1 MSGSVPEPTP
11 ADGRE
16 QRLPR
21 EQEEARSGRALAE
34 PSSQASEDRTIVP
47 NGQKEAGENRA
58 SAAESDWDG
67 SLQEE
72 PFLLSPGRKEATT
85 GGGDLVSD
93 VPPRMLP
100 RWSGWL
106 VGIAFGVLL
115 GLWTFPRVRYTL
127 GAQLQ
132 FALAAENVPWMRA
145 LDTRHNL
152 HEAPRLNAVAAE
164 ASNDY
169 LLQVGRA
176 TALADVGS
184 MQFGGPTPAGEES
197 DRTLYRLY
205 LLAQQLPVT
214 PGAYAHLAR
223 YLMADRVR
231 IQRTEA
237 QSSPPDLASQ
247 THLPTAARNKLQHS
261 IPARHKEVRVMEWAL
276 RSGKARDPDNA
287 FWPAML
293 ATTYF
298 AALRDREGLQALDQL
313 RSNMHWDAYIYE
325 EVLGKWRLYS
335 AAYGDNGA
343 AQQIA
348 PLSLVAFPHLLQI
361 RRMAEIA
368 RWHAERDAAEG
379 RLGDAVRIRHE
390 IATLGQIMRDK
401 AQWAYEALYGTD
413 LVLIASMDST
423 STVNPSIIRN
433 EHEWEQAASG
443 YLSKLRGTQYAVEIP
458 WLRQQVKRSCDL
470 RQRVDA
476 ARYDVSYPGIPP
488 GIPLMPLFG
497 DWMAG
502 ICLLQQMLSL
512 GAAALLVTLLYRH
525 LSGRRPLSRPAR
537 TFSIALLVGLIGGSA
552 VLLFFGM
559 PVPRTAVVFLC
570 GITAL
575 LVVLMQRLAARR
587 REKGKGKREKGRALE
602 PQGDDGNGKREGI
615 GSFAAT
621 GKVEEA
627 GKRGGISAEASVEAR
642 WDLEWTLWLIALLL
656 LPSLG
661 ILYFLRPVLSGLH
674 PVAVLL
680 TNLMDST
687 RTATPTDALE
697 LALLSTALP
706 LAITLVAGV
715 WALTQRL
722 SPLAGV
728 AVGLRRMAL
737 PSIAVL
743 MLAYL
748 LLLNQ
753 TLRLDTQASRAINE
767 AAQNDKLWILTHSE
781 TPSE

>member
-1 MSGSVPEPTP
+1 MLSSHS
-11 ADGRE
+11 
-16 QRLPR
+16 
-21 EQEEARSGRALAE
+21 EEAIVEDGDI
-34 PSSQASEDRTIVP
+34 SSYT
-47 NGQKEAGENRA
+47 
-58 SAAESDWDG
+58 
-67 SLQEE
+67 
-72 PFLLSPGRKEATT
+72 
-85 GGGDLVSD
+85 
-93 VPPRMLP
+93 PPRILP

-106 VGIAFGVLL
+106 VGIAFGILL

-152 HEAPRLNAVAAE
+152 HEASRLNAVAAE

-197 DRTLYRLY
+197 DRTIYRLY
-205 LLAQQLPVT
+205 LLAQELPAT

-231 IQRTEA
+231 IQRIEA
-237 QSSPPDLASQ
+237 QSSLLDSPSPDHPPAASSEK
-247 THLPTAARNKLQHS
+247 LPRST
-261 IPARHKEVRVMEWAL
+261 PASYKEVRIMDWAL
-276 RSGKARDPDNA
+276 DAGETRDPNNA
-287 FWPAML
+287 FWPAMK

-298 AALRDREGLQALDQL
+298 AALRDQEALQALNRI

-343 AQQIA
+343 AQKIA

-361 RRMAEIA
+361 RHMAEIA
-368 RWHAERDAAEG
+368 RWYAERDAKEG
-379 RLGDAVRIRHE
+379 RLGDAVRIRHDV
-390 IATLGQIMRDK
+390 ATLGQILRDK
-401 AQWAYEALYGTD
+401 AQWSYEALYGTD
-413 LVLIASMDST
+413 LLLIASMDST
-423 STVNPSIIRN
+423 ATVNPSMIRD

-443 YLSKLRGTQYAVEIP
+443 YLSQLRGSPYAGEIP

-470 RQRVDA
+470 RQRVDF

-525 LSGRRPLSRPAR
+525 MSGRQPLSRPAR
-537 TFSIALLVGLIGGSA
+537 TFSVALLLGLIGGSGA
-552 VLLFFGM
+552 LLFYGM
-559 PVPRTAVVFLC
+559 PIPRTAVVFLG

-575 LVVLMQRLAARR
+575 LVLLMERLAARR
-587 REKGKGKREKGRALE
+587 GKREEGMGQGVGAANGR
-602 PQGDDGNGKREGI
+602 GKRKEN
-615 GSFAAT
+615 
-621 GKVEEA
+621 V
-627 GKRGGISAEASVEAR
+627 SAEAGAEAR

-656 LPSLG
+656 LPGLG
-661 ILYFLRPVLSGLH
+661 TLYFLRPVLSGLH
-674 PVAVLL
+674 PVAMLL
-680 TNLMDST
+680 TNLMNST
-687 RTATPTDALE
+687 RTATPMDALA

-706 LAITLVAGV
+706 IAVALAAGV

-722 SPLAGV
+722 SPLASV

-753 TLRLDTQASRAINE
+753 TLRLDTQASRAINLE
-767 AAQNDKLWILTHSE
+767 AQNDKQWILTHSE